1 MTKLAILIPTT
12 PDREQLFNRL
22 LCELHRQIGDQDVKI
37 LFNEDA
43 GHKNGGKTT
52 GTKRNLLIREALAVN
67 AECFAFHDSDDM
79 PGETYI
85 KRGLEFV
92 DSGLDCAELW
102 GQIYFSGKKGN
113 PFHHSIIHDH
123 WYQDK
128 KFYYRNPNHLNFLR
142 TEKVKD
148 IKYQDITIG
157 EDGQYSI
164 ALQKAGVLKT
174 EYKIP
179 EIIYH
184 YYAR

>member
-1 MTKLAILIPTT
+1 MKLAILIPTT
-12 PDREQLFNRL
+12 PDRQPLLERL
-22 LCELHRQIGDQDVKI
+22 VKELDRQIGDQDVKVI
-37 LFNEDA
+37 INESPLATD
-43 GHKNGGKTT
+43 GGGTT
-52 GTKRNLLIREALAVN
+52 GAKRNELIQSAIELN
-67 AECFAFHDSDDM
+67 AECFAFFDSDDM
-79 PGETYI
+79 PGPTYI

-113 PFHHSIIHDH
+113 PFHHSIIHNH
-123 WYQDK
+123 WYQDRRY
-128 KFYYRNPNHLNFLR
+128 YYRNPNHLNFLR
-142 TEKVKD
+142 TEKVKG
-148 IKYQDITIG
+148 IKYKDITIG

-164 ALQKAGVLKT
+164 SLQQSGVLQT